1 MGKVTNVGSLPPD
14 HKRFSTGTQVFTYKK
29 PEVLDKH
36 TEASAA
42 EKQVKNLTE
51 KKCN

>member
-1 MGKVTNVGSLPPD
+1 MGKHTNVGSLPPD
-14 HKRFSTGTQVFTYKK
+14 HKRFSTGTQVFTVKRPGRSGK
-29 PEVLDKH
+29 PTEVG
-36 TEASAA
+36 TI